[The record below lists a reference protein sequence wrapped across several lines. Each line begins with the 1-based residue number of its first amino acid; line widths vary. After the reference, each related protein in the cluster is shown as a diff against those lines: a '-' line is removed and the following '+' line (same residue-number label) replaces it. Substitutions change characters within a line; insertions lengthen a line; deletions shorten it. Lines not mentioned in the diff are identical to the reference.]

1 MTTLTSEQQL
11 TQFAAGLTAAS
22 LPAAV
27 VIKVKELVLDSIGV
41 ALAGSTAPGV
51 SAIVHPI
58 REWGGRA
65 DSSVIGHGLRAPPP
79 LVALA
84 NGTMATARDFDDT
97 LDDAMLHTQPS
108 VLYAT
113 LALAEARRC
122 SGAEAL
128 AALAAGTELQCR
140 MGHARLRPQQFLPT
154 GTTGGIAAAAAAA
167 RVIGLR
173 AERLIDACGIAY
185 SQCAAN
191 VQPLREG
198 ATVKRFHAG
207 FAARTG
213 ALSAVL
219 AENGLTGAHRFLEGE
234 FGYYRLY
241 ERGDYVAAP
250 LTDGLGETWQLLELS
265 LKPYPSGRDNH
276 GAVEAALELRARHR
290 LAAEDIERIDVW
302 LPPNAFGVSGHPW
315 GSLGGHPLVEAL
327 ISASYSVAVAL
338 AKGRVL
344 LDDMT
349 PEAVSDPVVD
359 GLAQKIHCH
368 EITEGVDA
376 ITFVPQAVE
385 VTARDGRRHRA
396 EVDDYLLGHPQ
407 RPLSR
412 ERMLDKFN
420 ACLRFAARPVTAEV
434 AQQLVDA
441 IDHMETLP
449 DVGLIPRLASLA

>member
-1 MTTLTSEQQL
+1 MTHLTSEQQL
-11 TQFAAGLTAAS
+11 TQFAAGLTAEA
-22 LPAAV
+22 LPAPV
-27 VIKVKELVLDSIGV
+27 VAKLKELVLDSVGI

-51 SAIVHPI
+51 DAIVNPI
-58 REWGGRA
+58 RDWGGRP

-84 NGTMATARDFDDT
+84 NGMMGTARDFDDT

-113 LALAEARRC
+113 LALGEARRL
-122 SGAEAL
+122 SGRDAI

-167 RVIGLR
+167 RVIRLP

-213 ALSAVL
+213 TLSAVL

-241 ERGDYVAAP
+241 ERGDYIAAP
-250 LTDGLGETWQLLELS
+250 LTEGLGNTWL
-265 LKPYPSGRDNH
+265 
-276 GAVEAALELRARHR
+276 
-290 LAAEDIERIDVW
+290 
-302 LPPNAFGVSGHPW
+302 
-315 GSLGGHPLVEAL
+315 
-327 ISASYSVAVAL
+327 VAL
-338 AKGRVL
+338 KIQPARLLKMTRRPMKTITAVKG
-344 LDDMT
+344 
-349 PEAVSDPVVD
+349 EACW
-359 GLAQKIHCH
+359 I
-368 EITEGVDA
+368 
-376 ITFVPQAVE
+376 
-385 VTARDGRRHRA
+385 RRMR
-396 EVDDYLLGHPQ
+396 
-407 RPLSR
+407 SR
-412 ERMLDKFN
+412 SI
-420 ACLRFAARPVTAEV
+420 ARPATNEKPRVITNA
-434 AQQLVDA
+434 AQYGTPAPVSQNA
-441 IDHMETLP
+441 T
-449 DVGLIPRLASLA
+449 